1 MAINI
6 TRLLVD
12 EMPLRLFVV
21 AASHVYDVPLLLIV
35 LGWNSNGNVVAD
47 QHNSWAL
54 GWRCCCVTLRET
66 KVFLKGRKSSGLVEW
81 REKESQPWPLLDSWP
96 KDIRLA
102 KWTDMILLLTWRS
115 WHTNREKILHVN
127 YKQQHKKPK
136 TKNNNNN
143 KKKHTSVNKKPNW
156 VSFKWQ

>member
-47 QHNSWAL
+47 QHNS
-54 GWRCCCVTLRET
+54 
-66 KVFLKGRKSSGLVEW
+66 
-81 REKESQPWPLLDSWP
+81 
-96 KDIRLA
+96 
-102 KWTDMILLLTWRS
+102 
-115 WHTNREKILHVN
+115 
-127 YKQQHKKPK
+127 
-136 TKNNNNN
+136 
-143 KKKHTSVNKKPNW
+143 
-156 VSFKWQ
+156 